1 MTDHDTDQIT
11 PTGKEALS
19 LAWRCYDQTPEGK
32 AARQKA
38 EEKYEEA
45 KKLNRITLEA
55 AQLVYMDVRAAQA
68 LDDGNKPTY
77 EDIMQAVDVYT
88 QVRNQAAEDLDKAYA
103 DTMGKY
109 YEDRMVAAW
118 GAYREA
124 RQSQQ

>member
-1 MTDHDTDQIT
+1 MTDQDTDQNA
-11 PTGKEALS
+11 PSGKEALS

-32 AARQKA
+32 AARQQA

-45 KKLNRITLEA
+45 KKLNRATLEA
-55 AQLVYMDVRAAQA
+55 AQLVYMDVRASQA
-68 LDDGNKPTY
+68 LDGENKPTY
-77 EDIMQAVDVYT
+77 EDIMQAVDIYT
-88 QVRNQAAEDLDKAYA
+88 QVRHQAAEDLDKAYA

-118 GAYREA
+118 EAYREA